1 MTFDAGTLL
10 TLGLAIVAFIAWLVR
25 LEGRVNS
32 QKEQLATL
40 HADLAAANAK
50 ADAESVAHR
59 ETSNALIRVEEA
71 VKHLTR
77 LFEQHFTSTTR
88 RRPQV

>member
-1 MTFDAGTLL
+1 MTFDAGTLV
-10 TLGLAIVAFIAWLVR
+10 TLGAAAVAFIAWLVR

-32 QKEQLATL
+32 QKEQLVTL

-50 ADAESVAHR
+50 ADAESKAHR
-59 ETSNALIRVEEA
+59 ETSDALIRLEEA

-88 RRPQV
+88 RRPQA

>member
-1 MTFDAGTLL
+1 MTLELGHIL
-10 TLGLAIVAFIAWLVR
+10 TIGAFVVAFIAWLVR

-32 QKEQLATL
+32 QKEQLVTL

-50 ADAESVAHR
+50 ADAESMAHR

-77 LFEQHFTSTTR
+77 LFEQHFTNTTR
-88 RRPQV
+88 RRPPA

>member
-10 TLGLAIVAFIAWLVR
+10 TLGAAAVTFIAWLVR
-25 LEGRVNS
+25 LEGRVNN
-32 QKEQLATL
+32 QKEQLVTL

-50 ADAESVAHR
+50 ADAESMAHR

-77 LFEQHFTSTTR
+77 LFEQHFTNTTR
-88 RRPQV
+88 RRPPA